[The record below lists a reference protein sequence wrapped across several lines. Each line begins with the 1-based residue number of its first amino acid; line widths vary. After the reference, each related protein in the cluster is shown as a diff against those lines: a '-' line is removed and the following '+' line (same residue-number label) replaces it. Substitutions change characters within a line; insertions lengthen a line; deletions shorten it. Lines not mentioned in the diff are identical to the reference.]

1 MSGCRSSGCRSG
13 GGRAHMRVRWMST
26 AQQNRGSA
34 AVELVVLVPTLMLLV
49 LLVVFAGRLAQ
60 ANTTVRHA
68 ADQAARAASQVSDG
82 AMADRAADVA
92 LAEIEA
98 QGLACLTPVVTVDR
112 GPSTVGVTVSC
123 AVNRQALAPLAPGVQ
138 IVVASSVEVVDVRR
152 GDGRP

>member
-1 MSGCRSSGCRSG
+1 MSGCRSG
-13 GGRAHMRVRWMST
+13 GGRAHIGVRWMST
-26 AQQNRGSA
+26 AHQDRGSA

-112 GPSTVGVTVSC
+112 GLSTVGVTVSC
-123 AVNRQALAPLAPGVQ
+123 AVNRQSLAPLAPGVQ